1 MGTRSVLDR
10 NLTAVRDD
18 ILRLGSLVKQATE
31 RAVSAYQ
38 NNNAGLAHII
48 ILDDKKV
55 DSLHQQLENE
65 ITTTTALQQPT
76 TTDLRVLIASLLISN
91 ELERMGD
98 HAEGI
103 AKTVVRN
110 EGSSFSDIP
119 PIISEMQSKVGVMID
134 EVMEAYLEMSIKK
147 AEAIALYDEDLDKL
161 YQRLFNKMVKKMHK
175 GNLPVEQGTYVLWIG
190 HNLERIG
197 DRVTNICERIIYA
210 QTGEEADLNP

>member
-1 MGTRSVLDR
+1 MNTRSVLDQS
-10 NLTAVRDD
+10 LTTVRDD

-31 RAVSAYQ
+31 RAIMAFQ
-38 NNNAGLAHII
+38 DNNAGLARII
-48 ILDDKKV
+48 ILDDRKL

-65 ITTTTALQQPT
+65 ITRTIALQQPM
-76 TTDLRVLIASLLISN
+76 TTDLRTLIASLLISN

-110 EGSSFSDIP
+110 EGSSFDNVS
-119 PIISEMQSKVGVMID
+119 PIISEMRDKVGRMID
-134 EVMEAYLEMSIKK
+134 EAMGAYLEMSIER
-147 AEAIALYDEDLDKL
+147 AEAIALYDDELDAF
-161 YQRLFNKMVKKMHK
+161 YQRLFDKMVKKMTK
-175 GNLPVEQGTYVLWIG
+175 GKLPVEQGTYELWVG

-210 QTGEEADLNP
+210 RTGEETDLNP